1 MTVTTTLIIAALIT
15 IILVLFLLRSK
26 KSKIVQTTVQEKP
39 QINYEKLNS
48 AVEDFGILL
57 NGVPKRISSSPK
69 INSITLNSLEQD
81 KIKEILA
88 KMQENGEFEEELTD
102 YILSNG
108 DDVSSLSY
116 QIFELAKDSL
126 NLPNHRLAKVEEKE
140 SYILSDIEEYISNEI
155 LHTTLFKQMSGKEL
169 QTKIL
174 TMINSAKK
182 SMLQV

>member
-102 YILSNG
+102 YI
-108 DDVSSLSY
+108 
-116 QIFELAKDSL
+116 
-126 NLPNHRLAKVEEKE
+126 
-140 SYILSDIEEYISNEI
+140 
-155 LHTTLFKQMSGKEL
+155 
-169 QTKIL
+169 
-174 TMINSAKK
+174 
-182 SMLQV
+182 